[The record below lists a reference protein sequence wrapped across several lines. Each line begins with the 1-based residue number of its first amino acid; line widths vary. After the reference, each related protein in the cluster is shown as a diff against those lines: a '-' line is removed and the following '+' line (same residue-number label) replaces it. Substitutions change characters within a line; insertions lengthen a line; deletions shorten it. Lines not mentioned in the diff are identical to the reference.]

1 MRNLYHKFR
10 LFIKS
15 FTFPKT
21 LLVGDTSNK
30 ILIHNWPTSMDIFN
44 GSTIVKDEKMF
55 YEPNEY
61 GQFIKIAKNKKVF
74 FDIRAHIGWYCLVA
88 NGLGVENSYAFE
100 IVDSF
105 ADIAEKNFKLNN
117 IKGGVFRVAL
127 GVPGTKTDFKQ
138 SIYLGSKIAVS
149 LDEFCKTHNIFP
161 DIIKMDIE
169 GFELDA
175 LKAMNNVLS
184 KRPALDISIHSAY
197 LEQRGQSEKEVL
209 ELLLKYGYEI
219 IWAGG
224 GTYFM
229 K

>member
-1 MRNLYHKFR
+1 MAIYVGLNGYQISVCQESIFR
-10 LFIKS
+10 DDYFRRRLVQEIYPAVQALQQYIKPREFQDCLEALVNVKPNDKIKRLQKSS
-15 FTFPKT
+15 FT
-21 LLVGDTSNK
+21 
-30 ILIHNWPTSMDIFN
+30 
-44 GSTIVKDEKMF
+44 
-55 YEPNEY
+55 
-61 GQFIKIAKNKKVF
+61 
-74 FDIRAHIGWYCLVA
+74 A
-88 NGLGVENSYAFE
+88 N
-100 IVDSF
+100 
-105 ADIAEKNFKLNN
+105 
-117 IKGGVFRVAL
+117 RV
-127 GVPGTKTDFKQ
+127 PQ
-138 SIYLGSKIAVS
+138 R
-149 LDEFCKTHNIFP
+149 LDEFCKAHNIFP

-219 IWAGG
+219 IWARG